1 MSSFSKNWTRSDN
14 RGVGEKIKDSVKPQG
29 PLRPRLDSAMNR
41 LQAQTQKMDTMLAK
55 MREKDGTLFKKIVDA
70 MQRHDVDAGRV
81 LSNEL
86 AEVRKVTKMLSHA
99 RMALEQVHLRPVSY
113 THLTLPTILRV

>member
-1 MSSFSKNWTRSDN
+1 MSSFSKNWTRSDS

-41 LQAQTQKMDTMLAK
+41 LQGQTQKMDTMLAK

-99 RMALEQVHLRPVSY
+99 RMAL
-113 THLTLPTILRV
+113 